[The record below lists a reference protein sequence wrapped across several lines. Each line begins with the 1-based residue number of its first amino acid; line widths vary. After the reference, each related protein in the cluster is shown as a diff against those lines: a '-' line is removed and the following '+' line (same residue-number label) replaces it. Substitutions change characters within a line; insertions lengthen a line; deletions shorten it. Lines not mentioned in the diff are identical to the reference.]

1 MYSYIFYLK
10 AKAKQT
16 FILKGAHARTSC
28 GWDSEPRRRPS
39 AFALKRSVQTLR
51 TLPKV
56 QFDFNPG
63 ASGYRLVH
71 HVRRRGKIRNRAE
84 SAHWE
89 NEVFWLGERAPPAGC
104 GEPRAVCRK
113 VRYRRCCSWWGAT
126 CCRHGWCCVCWCG
139 RRLRRNPHP
148 REVRCSQ
155 RPHLRV
161 TQVTKCNNDYWLSV
175 IETVEQSF

>member
-39 AFALKRSVQTLR
+39 AFAPKRSVQTLR

-104 GEPRAVCRK
+104 GEPRAVCKGPVPTVLFVMGSHMLPIWMMLCLLMRPSAAQKPAPEGGK
-113 VRYRRCCSWWGAT
+113 VFT
-126 CCRHGWCCVCWCG
+126 
-139 RRLRRNPHP
+139 
-148 REVRCSQ
+148 
-155 RPHLRV
+155 
-161 TQVTKCNNDYWLSV
+161 
-175 IETVEQSF
+175 ETTSESDTGHKM